1 MNLYFCLMKIAVAIL
16 NWNGKSWLEKFL
28 ANVVEN
34 SPEATVYVIDNASTD
49 DSVPF
54 LQENFSQVPIIQL
67 DKNYGFAEGYN
78 QGLVQIQADYY
89 VLLNSDVQVTPNW
102 ITPIVEKMEE
112 NQKLAVCMPKLKS
125 YNNPEYFEY
134 AGAAGGF
141 IDKYGYPFCHGRLFD
156 SIEKDEGQY
165 EKDCEIFW
173 ASGAALFVKA
183 NIYKELGGLDKD
195 FFAHMEEI
203 DFCWRVKNAGY
214 SIQYIHNSEVFHVGG
229 GSLPKNNPYKTFLNF
244 RNNLFML
251 HKNLPD
257 NCFKQII
264 FKRRLL
270 DALSWLNFMAHFDFN
285 NAKEIIHAHKEYRK
299 SISDLNAK
307 RSLIS
312 NKKIHAEMYE
322 KSIVWAYFVQRKK
335 TI

>member
-1 MNLYFCLMKIAVAIL
+1 MEIAVTIL

-28 ANVVEN
+28 SNVVVN

-49 DSVPF
+49 DSIPF
-54 LQENFSQVPIIQL
+54 VQLNFPQVPIIQL

-78 QGLVQIQADYY
+78 QGLAHIEADYF
-89 VLLNSDVQVTPNW
+89 VLLNSDVEVTPKW
-102 ITPIVEKMEE
+102 ITPIIEKMEA
-112 NQKLAVCMPKLKS
+112 NPRLAVCMPKLKS
-125 YNNPEYFEY
+125 FHNPDFFEY

-165 EKDCEIFW
+165 DNDCEIFW

-229 GSLPKNNPYKTFLNF
+229 GSLPKENPFKTFLNF

-257 NCFKQII
+257 DCYKTII

-270 DALSWLNFMAHFDFN
+270 DAVSWLNFMAHLDFK
-285 NAKEIIHAHKEYRK
+285 NAKEIIHAHKEYRRA
-299 SISDLNAK
+299 ISTLNEK
-307 RSLIS
+307 RKQIPS
-312 NKKIHAEMYE
+312 KRIHPEMYS
-322 KSIVWAYFVQRKK
+322 KSIVWAFFVAHKK
-335 TI
+335 RIS